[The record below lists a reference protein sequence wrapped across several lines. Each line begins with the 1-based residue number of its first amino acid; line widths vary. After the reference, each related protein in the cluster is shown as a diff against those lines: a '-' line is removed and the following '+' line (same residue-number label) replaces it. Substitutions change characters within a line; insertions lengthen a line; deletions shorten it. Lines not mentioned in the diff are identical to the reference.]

1 MKKSILFVLFALISV
16 AGFSQITGWNA
27 KVGMNFSNY
36 TGDLIRI
43 ISTPLLIG

>member
-27 KVGMNFSNY
+27 KLV
-36 TGDLIRI
+36 
-43 ISTPLLIG
+43 